1 VDIITVLQSTDS
13 FILVRALP
21 RQAFDDQLQTIFQV
35 VPLAWLAISSH
46 ATEVQIKIEMKG
58 STIVEVKQNDEEGS
72 KKTAV
77 EDEACVQRIR

>member
-1 VDIITVLQSTDS
+1 
-13 FILVRALP
+13 
-21 RQAFDDQLQTIFQV
+21 
-35 VPLAWLAISSH
+35 
-46 ATEVQIKIEMKG
+46 MKG